1 MQSTKTNRGDVEIE
15 SVAVPYVDL
24 RGEPAQAVEDTLR
37 QILAE
42 TNSGSD
48 TRRLGGLRALV
59 IIEPQSSDSLA
70 LTLARQGI
78 QVIVGPNG
86 VPLGRLL
93 DRFREQLRMI
103 SAAGSFGGVPR
114 ASAGTGGSSSD
125 NRGRSE
131 SPYAQRPPWFDQAA
145 FDERM
150 HELQQP
156 WRDEDAWKSET

>member
-1 MQSTKTNRGDVEIE
+1 MQSTNTNRGDVEIE

-24 RGEPAQAVEDTLR
+24 RGEPAQAVEDTLK

-42 TNSGSD
+42 DNSGSD
-48 TRRLGGLRALV
+48 TLRLGGLRALV

-70 LTLARQGI
+70 LTLARQGV

-86 VPLGRLL
+86 VPLDRLL

-103 SAAGSFGGVPR
+103 SAASSFGGVPT

-131 SPYAQRPPWFDQAA
+131 SPYAQHPPWFDQAA